1 MNSCQLPGRDRK
13 MPRHVGR
20 TSFNDAGLLH
30 SESPCPWPCLAPAV
44 CRFPVRNIW
53 GPPSLQRK
61 KSSADGHAVQGSG
74 LPASSGEWAG
84 PSQTLPMGRE
94 LGLVPPTRSP
104 PGGGERGNPDMGWGS
119 VKASVGVKQRLL
131 TKFLFIVFS

>member
-1 MNSCQLPGRDRK
+1 
-13 MPRHVGR
+13 MPRHAGR
-20 TSFNDAGLLH
+20 TSFNGLLH
-30 SESPCPWPCLAPAV
+30 SERPVLGPAWHLLSV
-44 CRFPVRNIW
+44 GFPVRYIR

-61 KSSADGHAVQGSG
+61 KSSADGHAVWRSG
-74 LPASSGEWAG
+74 LPASSGERAG

-104 PGGGERGNPDMGWGS
+104 PGAGERGNSDVGRGS
-119 VKASVGVKQRLL
+119 VRASVGVKQRLL